1 MVKYESFSHVFSYAW
16 EHVVTCFW
24 KKYPNENSTH
34 VLSEDVLDRKL
45 LDENRLYTKRIIGKT
60 NPLPKWGTTIFPSN
74 MTKIAHVLEESIV
87 DLQHKTMVSYTWNIS
102 YVTLMSIK
110 EKIQLTANTSE
121 TTDCKKEG
129 WADSSATGL
138 RRVLRKFGITR
149 WKSNAQKAVTGY
161 EKVLANFDQR
171 PKVETPISVEVK
183 HLHIPKLS
191 DNTIETIK
199 DAKDKAK
206 TKAIDLAALAAAK
219 KAAKKPQNI
228 S

>member
-1 MVKYESFSHVFSYAW
+1 MVKYESLSHIFSYTW
-16 EHVVTCFW
+16 EHVVTCYW
-24 KKYPNENSTH
+24 KKYPNEHSSH
-34 VLSEDVLDRKL
+34 VLSEDVLDRKM

-60 NPLPKWGTTIFPSN
+60 NPLPKWGNTIFPSH

-87 DLQHKTMVSYTWNIS
+87 DLKHKSMVSFTWNIS

-110 EKIQLTANTSE
+110 EKIHLTADSQE
-121 TTDCKKEG
+121 TTDCIKEG

-149 WKSNAQKAVTGY
+149 WKSNAQKAITGY
-161 EKVLANFDQR
+161 EKVLAKFHEGPIAEENSVDS
-171 PKVETPISVEVK
+171 KV
-183 HLHIPKLS
+183 LHIPKFRE
-191 DNTIETIK
+191 NTIETIK

-206 TKAIDLAALAAAK
+206 TKAIDIATLAATK
-219 KAAKKPQNI
+219 KAAKNPQNL